1 MRPVIALVGR
11 PNVGKST
18 LFNQLTRTR
27 NALVADF
34 PGLTRDRLY
43 GDASVE
49 GRQFIVID
57 TGGLGE
63 GEAGVEVTMAEQ
75 SRLAIAE
82 SQIVFF
88 MVDARAGLT
97 AADQS
102 LAHELRL
109 SQKRIV
115 LVINKIDGV
124 DEHTAVAEF
133 FALGLPEH
141 FTIAASHGRG
151 VFQLISEVLADV
163 PETEAVVQ
171 EEKGIRIAIV
181 GRPNVGKSTLV
192 NRMLGEDRVVVFDS
206 PGTTRDAIAIPFE
219 RHGKAYTLVDTA
231 GIRRRGKVEALVEKF
246 SIVKT
251 LQAIKEAQVVVL
263 VLDAREGL
271 VDQDLHLLGYALE
284 AGRAL
289 ILAINKWDGM
299 SDYERQRLRDEL
311 DRRLDFARFIKI
323 HFISARHGTGV
334 GELYPSIH
342 RAFAAASCRVAASE
356 VTGLLEEA
364 VKMHQPPL
372 VGGRRIKFRYGH
384 MGGNFPPTFI
394 IHGNQTADTPAA
406 YRRFLEN
413 LFRKTFKLEAT
424 PIRLEFRTGDN
435 PFKDKPKQ
443 ELTTRQVRK
452 KRRLLQF
459 VKR

>member
-181 GRPNVGKSTLV
+181 GRPHVGKSTLV